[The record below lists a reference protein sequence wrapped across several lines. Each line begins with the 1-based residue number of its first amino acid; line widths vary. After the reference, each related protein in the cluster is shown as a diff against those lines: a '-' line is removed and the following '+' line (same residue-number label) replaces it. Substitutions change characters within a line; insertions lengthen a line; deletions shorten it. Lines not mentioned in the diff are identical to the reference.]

1 MRKRSMLATIGAVVL
16 VATALSACRKAA
28 DAGPA
33 EKLRIGFLADPLA
46 TLLYLADAT
55 GSFARNGLE
64 VSFRHYDGGAYAI
77 EGVVAGAIDLAAATE
92 YALVHQSF
100 RQRDLRSFATISTA
114 NNTEL
119 LVRSD
124 RGIESPRDL
133 RGRRIGVSAGMNIH
147 YILGTF
153 LAFNGLRFADVE
165 SVDLAPSAI
174 VAGLREATIDAG
186 CLYPPFTDKAKSEL
200 GTNFLTWPVQASQDY
215 YFQLVARERFTR
227 EKPRVVASVLRALL
241 EAETYLRKHAAESRQ
256 IVERALGL
264 SPEELADRWAGIGVR
279 LSLDEDLLTLMED
292 EARWIVSQGLAG
304 AEDLPN
310 CFELLHFEPLEQLKP
325 EAVSVIH

>member
-1 MRKRSMLATIGAVVL
+1 MSIGRSLAHARQLLTVL
-16 VATALSACRKAA
+16 AMVLYTAMIASGCRKPVVASQL
-28 DAGPA
+28 
-33 EKLRIGFLADPLA
+33 EHLRIGFLADPLA

-77 EGVVAGAIDLAAATE
+77 EGVVAGTIDLAVATE

-119 LVRSD
+119 LVRRD

-165 SVDLAPSAI
+165 SVDLTPSAI

-200 GTNFLTWPVQASQDY
+200 GTNLLAWPVQASQDY
-215 YFQLVARERFTR
+215 YFLLVARERFTR

-241 EAETYLRKHAAESRQ
+241 EAETYLQKHTTESRQ
-256 IVERALGL
+256 IVARALGL
-264 SPEELADRWAGIGVR
+264 SAEELAEPMGWHRRARLAERGPSDADGGRGAVDRLPGPEGRGGPA
-279 LSLDEDLLTLMED
+279 ELLTSCCTSN
-292 EARWIVSQGLAG
+292 RS
-304 AEDLPN
+304 
-310 CFELLHFEPLEQLKP
+310 
-325 EAVSVIH
+325 SS

>member
-1 MRKRSMLATIGAVVL
+1 MSHAQL
-16 VATALSACRKAA
+16 
-28 DAGPA
+28 

-55 GSFARNGLE
+55 GSFSRNGLE
-64 VSFRHYDGGAYAI
+64 VSFHHYDGGAYAI
-77 EGVVAGAIDLAAATE
+77 QDVVAGTIDLAAATE

-124 RGIESPRDL
+124 RGIEGPRDL
-133 RGRRIGVSAGMNIH
+133 RGRRIGVTAGMNIH

-153 LAFNGLRFADVE
+153 LAFNGLRFEDVE
-165 SVDLAPSAI
+165 SVTLTPSADRRRA
-174 VAGLREATIDAG
+174 AGGDDRRGLHLSPLHGPGEIGARHRHPRLARAG
-186 CLYPPFTDKAKSEL
+186 PRRTTTSSWSPAS
-200 GTNFLTWPVQASQDY
+200 GSPV
-215 YFQLVARERFTR
+215 

-241 EAETYLRKHAAESRQ
+241 EAETYLRKHPAESRQ
-256 IVERALGL
+256 IVGRSLGL
-264 SPEELADRWAGIGVR
+264 SAEEVADRWAGIGVR
-279 LSLDEDLLTLMED
+279 VSLDEDLLTLMED
-292 EARWIVSQGLAG
+292 EARWIVSHGLAD

-310 CFELLHFEPLEQLKP
+310 CYELLHFEPLERLKP